1 MKRHAAG
8 LLALSFLGLPL
19 LAACAS
25 TGSTGGGDDAIR
37 AIIRVEHNVT
47 TSGPVTIRLEHQF
60 GGTDVLGDVDGGQ
73 TAEFIEQVPGAGGRY
88 RLTAETPAGSERF
101 DSNTFDLSGD
111 AIVTWRLSSDVVRV
125 RHLPEADSATA
136 G

>member
-1 MKRHAAG
+1 MKRHATG
-8 LLALSFLGLPL
+8 LLALSFLALPL
-19 LAACAS
+19 IAACAS

-37 AIIRVEHNVT
+37 AIIRVEHDVS
-47 TSGPVTIRLEHQF
+47 TSGPVTVRLERQF

-73 TAEFIEQVPGAGGRY
+73 TAEFIEEVSGAGGRFE
-88 RLTAETPAGSERF
+88 LTAETPAGTEEF

-125 RHLPEADSATA
+125 RHLSQADTATD

>member
-1 MKRHAAG
+1 MRRHAAG
-8 LLALSFLGLPL
+8 LLALSFLALPL
-19 LAACAS
+19 IAACAS

-60 GGTDVLGDVDGGQ
+60 GGSDVLGDVDGGQ
-73 TAEFIEQVPGAGGRY
+73 TAEFIEEVPSAGGRY
-88 RLTAETPAGSERF
+88 RLTAETPAGTDEF

>member
-1 MKRHAAG
+1 MRRHAAG
-8 LLALSFLGLPL
+8 LLALSFLALPL

-25 TGSTGGGDDAIR
+25 TGSTGDGDDAIR
-37 AIIRVEHNVT
+37 VIVRVEHNVT
-47 TSGPVTIRLEHQF
+47 TSGPVTVRLEHQF

-73 TAEFIEQVPGAGGRY
+73 SAEFIEEVAGAGGRY
-88 RLTAETPAGSERF
+88 QLTAETPSGSERF
-101 DSNTFDLSGD
+101 ESNGFDLSGD

-125 RHLPEADSATA
+125 QHLPEADSATA

>member
-1 MKRHAAG
+1 MRRHAAG
-8 LLALSFLGLPL
+8 LLALSLLALPL
-19 LAACAS
+19 IAACAS
-25 TGSTGGGDDAIR
+25 TGSTGGGADAIR

-73 TAEFIEQVPGAGGRY
+73 TAEFIEEVPSAGGRY
-88 RLTAETPAGSERF
+88 RLTAETPAGTEEF

-125 RHLPEADSATA
+125 QHLPTADSATA